1 MANINNLNIHIN
13 SIQAAQAVNTT
24 QIADFGTN
32 KGFMLFDEK
41 THLLWVHNQPYGMSD
56 TQASQLTNVLNTLV
70 DNGLFTKEGDVYTPV
85 AGDTIGNL
93 ETAVQGVQ
101 DKIGTLAIPKDSE
114 KPIQYKTVTEALNG
128 LLSFINTLS
137 GGALTD
143 VTINDVQAS
152 IVTQGDKHI
161 AQATIYGTNI
171 KTISG
176 GETTVAQDI
185 ASHAQSIAD
194 LHYAQ
199 NIIYTKGVQSQLV
212 STDVNAA
219 IDELAQQISS
229 IDKDSFVQSGSLV
242 YGPATNI
249 EGRKNARPD
258 SISET
263 QSETA
268 TNPYL
273 ELVIKQ
279 YDAATDTTA
288 EAFIYIKADSLVND
302 YNGSTGVINVAID
315 ANHNI
320 TATLENGALTSQG
333 ATGAAVSGSGYNQ
346 TVQAANTVT
355 VFTQDGAVQSVTAD
369 FVNADAAGAAQAA
382 YDAALGAEGDTAAQN
397 TVYGAKAAAQDAM
410 TAAQDAQDFAQDVL
424 GAAGDNAEQNTVYG
438 AKAAAQDA
446 MTAAQA
452 AMDAAQAAA
461 TSHTEVFG
469 GSGATGTTNYVIVD
483 TGQGADG
490 HSQYTV
496 KTTLALEEAISQ
508 TAQTAAQA
516 AAQSVISWE
525 VIGETGA

>member
-13 SIQAAQAVNTT
+13 SAQAAQAVTTT
-24 QIADFGTN
+24 QIANFGTN
-32 KGFMLFDEK
+32 EGFMLFDEK

-56 TQASQLTNVLNTLV
+56 TQATQLTNVLETLV
-70 DNGLFTKEGDVYTPV
+70 TNGLFTKEGDVYTPV

-101 DKIGTLAIPKDSE
+101 DKIGSLAIPTDSE
-114 KPIQYKTVTEALNG
+114 NPTQYQTVTEALNA
-128 LLSFINTLS
+128 LQSLVNTLS

-143 VTINDVQAS
+143 VTVNGVQAS
-152 IVTQGDKHI
+152 IETTGDKHT
-161 AQATIYGTNI
+161 AVVDLTGENI
-171 KTISG
+171 PTTQG
-176 GETTVAQDI
+176 ANTVAQDI

-194 LHYAQ
+194 LYTLQSSLHYAQ
-199 NIIYTKGVQSQLV
+199 NITYTKGVQSQLV

-219 IDELAQQISS
+219 IDELSQQISS

-242 YGPATNI
+242 YGPATGI

-258 SISET
+258 SVEDT

-268 TNPYL
+268 TDPYL

-302 YNGSTGVINVAID
+302 YNGSEGVINVSID
-315 ANHNI
+315 NNHNI

-382 YDAALGAEGDTAAQN
+382 YDAALGTSGDSAAQN
-397 TVYGAKAAAQDAM
+397 TIYGAKAFATQAAQDAAQDAAQAAQAAQDAM
-410 TAAQDAQDFAQDVL
+410 TAAQDAM
-424 GAAGDNAEQNTVYG
+424 T
-438 AKAAAQDA
+438 AAQDA
-446 MTAAQA
+446 MT
-452 AMDAAQAAA
+452 AAQAAA

-483 TGQGADG
+483 TAQGADG